1 MILLEN
7 GCGGMKLKAL
17 LEQLPVEEFR
27 GDAEV
32 EVTAVEYD
40 SRLVSPGALFIAL
53 RGSKADGHD
62 YLQEAAARGAVA
74 VLAEEARGLAGS
86 VNLILVK
93 DTRKLLPA
101 IGRIFYN
108 DPAARLQL
116 LGVVGT
122 NGKTTSTYFL
132 RSILEAAGRP
142 TGLVG
147 TIHHLFGGKAET
159 SGNTTPGP
167 LDLQRLFAGMVKEGT
182 DCVVME
188 VSSHALALGRV
199 EGLTFAGGIFTN
211 ITPDHL
217 DFHRSFDEYLQVK
230 TGFFSQLP
238 PEAPAVINLDDP
250 HARYILDRTSGR
262 KFTYGLSP
270 AAVICAEEIEMTIK
284 GSAFTANTPW
294 GKRRIILQL
303 PGRFNIYNAL
313 GALGL
318 ALALGVDLETAGRG
332 LESLTGVPGRFQ
344 LIPGTDDFAVVV
356 DYAHT
361 PDGLE
366 NILRTARALTKN
378 NLLVVFGCGGDRD
391 RGKRPE
397 MGRIA
402 ARLSDLAIITSDNPR
417 SEDPATIA
425 REIEEGFLAEAR
437 ALGRDPARSYRVV
450 LDREEAIREAV
461 FAARP
466 GDMLVIAGKGH
477 ENRQIFRDRAVPFDD
492 REVAAAAL
500 RGRAQGL
507 KERADG

>member
-1 MILLEN
+1 
-7 GCGGMKLKAL
+7 MKLKAL
-17 LEQLPVEEFR
+17 LEKLPVTEFR

-32 EVTAVEYD
+32 EITSVEYD

-62 YLQEAAARGAVA
+62 YIREAVARGAVA
-74 VLAEEARGLAGS
+74 VLAEEAGGVEEAA
-86 VNLILVK
+86 NLILVQ

-101 IGRIFYN
+101 IGRIFYH

-122 NGKTTSTYFL
+122 NGKTTSTFFL
-132 RSILEAAGRP
+132 RSILEAASRP
-142 TGLVG
+142 AGLVG

-167 LDLQRLFAGMVKEGT
+167 LDLQRLFAEMLKEGI

-199 EGLTFAGGIFTN
+199 DGLTFAGGVFTN

-217 DFHRSFDEYLQVK
+217 DFHQSFDEYLQVK
-230 TGFFSQLP
+230 TGFFTHLP
-238 PEAPAVINLDDP
+238 PEAPAVINIDDP
-250 HARYILDRTSGR
+250 HGRYILDRTSGR

-270 AAVICAEEIEMTIK
+270 AAAIRAEEISMTIK

-294 GKRRIILQL
+294 GKRRINLKL

-318 ALALGVDLETAGRG
+318 ALALGVDLERAGRG

-344 LIPGTDDFAVVV
+344 LIPGGDDFAVVV

-378 NLLVVFGCGGDRD
+378 NLLLVFGCGGDRD

-402 ARLSDLAIITSDNPR
+402 ARLSDLTIITSDNPR
-417 SEDPATIA
+417 SEDPAAIA
-425 REIEEGFLAEAR
+425 REIENGFVAEAW
-437 ALGRDPARSYRVV
+437 ALGRDPARGCRVI
-450 LDREEAIREAV
+450 LDRKEAIQEAV

-477 ENRQIFRDRAVPFDD
+477 ENHQIFHDRTVPFDD

-500 RGRAQGL
+500 RARAQGL
-507 KERADG
+507 KERTDG

>member
-1 MILLEN
+1 MVS
-7 GCGGMKLKAL
+7 MKLKAL
-17 LEQLPVEEFR
+17 LAELPVEEFR

-32 EVTAVEYD
+32 EITSVEYD
-40 SRLVSPGALFIAL
+40 SRRVSPGTLFIAL

-62 YLQEAAARGAVA
+62 YIQEAVARGAIA
-74 VLAEEARGLAGS
+74 VLAEEPRGVEGAAG
-86 VNLILVK
+86 LILVK
-93 DTRKLLPA
+93 NTRQLLPA
-101 IGRIFYN
+101 IGRIFYH

-122 NGKTTSTYFL
+122 NGKTTSTFFL
-132 RSILEAAGRP
+132 RSILEAASRP

-147 TIHHLFGGKAET
+147 TIHHLCGGKAEA

-167 LDLQRLFAGMVKEGT
+167 LDLQRLFAGMLKEGV
-182 DCVVME
+182 DYVVME

-199 EGLTFAGGIFTN
+199 DGLTFAGGIFTN

-230 TGFFSQLP
+230 TGFFTNLP
-238 PEAPAVINLDDP
+238 PEAPAVINIDDP
-250 HARYILDRTSGR
+250 HGRYILDRTSGR

-270 AAVICAEEIEMTIK
+270 AAAIRAEEMEMTIK

-294 GKRRIILQL
+294 GKRRISLKL
-303 PGRFNIYNAL
+303 PGLFNVYNAL

-332 LESLTGVPGRFQ
+332 LEGLAGVPGRFQ
-344 LIPGTDDFAVVV
+344 LIPGAEDFSVVV

-378 NLLVVFGCGGDRD
+378 RLLVVFGCGGDRD

-397 MGRIA
+397 MGKIA
-402 ARLSDLAIITSDNPR
+402 ARLADLTIITSDNPR
-417 SEDPATIA
+417 SEDPAAIA
-425 REIEEGFLAEAR
+425 GEIAEGYRAEIL
-437 ALGRDPARSYRVV
+437 ALGRDPDESCRVI

-477 ENRQIFRDRAVPFDD
+477 ENYQVFRDRTVPFDD

-500 RGRAQGL
+500 RERAERL
-507 KERADG
+507 KERADGRVYSR

>member
-1 MILLEN
+1 
-7 GCGGMKLKAL
+7 MKLKVL
-17 LEQLPVEEFR
+17 LEQLPVVEFR

-32 EVTAVEYD
+32 EITSVEYD
-40 SRLVSPGALFIAL
+40 SRQVSPGALFIAL
-53 RGSKADGHD
+53 RGSRADGHD
-62 YLQEAAARGAVA
+62 YLREAVARGAVA
-74 VLAEEARGLAGS
+74 VLAEEPRGVEKTA
-86 VNLILVK
+86 NLILVE

-101 IGRIFYN
+101 IGRIFYD

-122 NGKTTSTYFL
+122 NGKTTSTFFL
-132 RSILEAAGRP
+132 RSILEAADRP

-167 LDLQRLFAGMVKEGT
+167 LDLQRLFAGMHKAGIES
-182 DCVVME
+182 VVME

-199 EGLTFAGGIFTN
+199 AGLTFAGGIFTN

-230 TGFFSQLP
+230 TGFFTHLP
-238 PEAPAVINLDDP
+238 PEAPAVINIDDP
-250 HARYILDRTSGR
+250 HGRYILDRTSGR

-270 AAVICAEEIEMTIK
+270 AALIRAEEIEMTMK
-284 GSAFTANTPW
+284 GSAFSATTPW
-294 GKRRIILQL
+294 GKRRINLKL

-318 ALALGVDLETAGRG
+318 ALALGVDLETAGQG
-332 LESLTGVPGRFQ
+332 LEKLTGVPGRFQ
-344 LIPGTDDFAVVV
+344 LIPGADDFSVVV

-366 NILRTARALTKN
+366 NLLRTARALTN
-378 NLLVVFGCGGDRD
+378 NRLLVVFGCGGDRD

-417 SEDPATIA
+417 SEDPVEIA
-425 REIEEGFLAEAR
+425 REIEGGFRAEAR
-437 ALGRDPARSYRVV
+437 ALGRDSVQSCRVII
-450 LDREEAIREAV
+450 DRQEAIREAV
-461 FAARP
+461 FTARP

-477 ENRQIFRDRAVPFDD
+477 ENRQIFHDRTAPFDD

-500 RGRAQGL
+500 RARAQGL
-507 KERADG
+507 KERVDG